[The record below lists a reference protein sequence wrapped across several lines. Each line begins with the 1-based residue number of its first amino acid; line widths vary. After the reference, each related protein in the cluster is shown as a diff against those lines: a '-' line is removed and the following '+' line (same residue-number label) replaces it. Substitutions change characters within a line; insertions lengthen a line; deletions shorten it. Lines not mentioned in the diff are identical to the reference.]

1 VKKYFISKTISYCYP
16 YDYSRATKDYGILEQ
31 YVGIRYSREEM
42 DKIICELITKHPYI
56 ENSMNLEI
64 NVMWETENAI
74 GYYHMLSFENDN
86 YEKQIKTDLTIKY
99 EK

>member
-1 VKKYFISKTISYCYP
+1 MKKYFINDTISYCYP
-16 YDYSRATKDYGILEQ
+16 NDYSRLTRNYGVLEQ
-31 YVGIRYSREEM
+31 YMGKKYNREEI

-56 ENSMNLEI
+56 ENSMDLDI
-64 NVMWETENAI
+64 NIMWEIGNSI

-86 YEKQIKTDLTIKY
+86 YKKQTKTDLTIKF